1 MHAGETNSSFVME
14 SVLRGLV
21 KDQKKFEGL
30 LSHYIIKLVPMINVD
45 GVIMGNSRASLVGVD
60 LNRRWTDPSPLL
72 HPEVFFLKKLLKKQ
86 NQQFSK
92 GIQIFC
98 DLHGH
103 NRKMNAFVYG
113 CHKAANAGL
122 LSWTKTRLLPK
133 IFASMTPLFTFKDCR
148 FKIDKCK
155 LNTARV
161 VCWNELRIT
170 NSFTLETSLFG
181 KTTEC
186 SENA

>member
-1 MHAGETNSSFVME
+1 MSEKSKYE
-14 SVLRGLV
+14 S
-21 KDQKKFEGL
+21 L
-30 LSHYIIKLVPMINVD
+30 LENYIIKLVPMVNAD
-45 GVIMGNSRASLVGVD
+45 GVVIGNSRTSLVGLD
-60 LNRRWTDPSPLL
+60 LNRRWTQPNPLV
-72 HPEVFFLKKLLKKQ
+72 HPEVFFLKKDMINSQKQ
-86 NQQFSK
+86 FE

-103 NRKMNAFVYG
+103 NRNFNGFVYG
-113 CHKAANAGL
+113 CHKAANQGL

-133 IFASMTPLFTFKDCR
+133 IIATTTPIFDFKECR

-170 NSFTLETSLFG
+170 NSFTLEVSMYG
-181 KTTEC
+181 KKVREIQIPAQ
-186 SENA
+186 NQ